1 MAVYL
6 VTLDSDPR
14 SSAHR
19 LVHYDTLSLNHH
31 LYADDIQLS
40 FFFIICFFTR
50 TLLVSRMLYN
60 RPLPGY
66 LLVS

>member
-40 FFFIICFFTR
+40 FFFIICFFYSNITG
-50 TLLVSRMLYN
+50 LQDALQ
-60 RPLPGY
+60 
-66 LLVS
+66 